1 MKGFMP
7 FVKFFVAKAF
17 QKDLN
22 NIVNLLMLADP

>member
-22 NIVNLLMLADP
+22 NIVNLMFANP